1 MIISS
6 TLELN
11 VQKYERHNIKNSNE
25 EVKTKYSS
33 NYRVF
38 KTFLLFIAWVSFG
51 MNNELIG
58 PTFEDLRILLNL
70 TYDGISTGLVIR
82 WMGTLSMMFLSGYL
96 YDNMSTYAD
105 LLMALSGF
113 LMVLRKIIS
122 LCLNKIK

>member
-11 VQKYERHNIKNSNE
+11 LQKYERHNIINSNE
-25 EVKTKYSS
+25 EVKNKYSS
-33 NYRVF
+33 NYRVL

-58 PTFEDLRILLNL
+58 PTFEDLKILLNL

-82 WMGTLSMMFLSGYL
+82 LMGTLSMMFLSGYI
-96 YDNMSTYAD
+96 YDNMSYYAD

-122 LCLNKIK
+122 